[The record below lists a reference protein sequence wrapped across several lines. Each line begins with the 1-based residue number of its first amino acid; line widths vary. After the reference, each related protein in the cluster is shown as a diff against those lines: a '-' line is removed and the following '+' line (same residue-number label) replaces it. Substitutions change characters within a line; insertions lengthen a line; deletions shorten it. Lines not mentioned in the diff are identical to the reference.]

1 MIERSAPLL
10 LLLTI
15 VPAGAWDRIIW
26 TGQGRSVDVPAPHPL
41 SWFERRAPGA
51 DVHRPGALAGF
62 PIICLD
68 NRSPRRKSILV
79 KSGAGRYVEIYHLE
93 ADYVVTELTP
103 VRIVQTPDE
112 PVLATMDS
120 DGGNGGG
127 CFEAYWWFDSSGA
140 HQIDFSPVRS
150 AMADRVP
157 PGAKF
162 RTGCT
167 NLDIGREEIGA
178 AVQKR
183 DAECHA
189 CGWIGELTAHF
200 RLHGAVAEPG
210 AISFRP
216 TAP

>member
-1 MIERSAPLL
+1 PAPVLSAARGSWSSAARARTPCPRRRVLPFRAGVLLLGAGTPLPAAASRGMSLMIERSAPLL

-112 PVLATMDS
+112 PV
-120 DGGNGGG
+120 
-127 CFEAYWWFDSSGA
+127 
-140 HQIDFSPVRS
+140 
-150 AMADRVP
+150 
-157 PGAKF
+157 
-162 RTGCT
+162 
-167 NLDIGREEIGA
+167 
-178 AVQKR
+178 
-183 DAECHA
+183 
-189 CGWIGELTAHF
+189 
-200 RLHGAVAEPG
+200 
-210 AISFRP
+210 
-216 TAP
+216 